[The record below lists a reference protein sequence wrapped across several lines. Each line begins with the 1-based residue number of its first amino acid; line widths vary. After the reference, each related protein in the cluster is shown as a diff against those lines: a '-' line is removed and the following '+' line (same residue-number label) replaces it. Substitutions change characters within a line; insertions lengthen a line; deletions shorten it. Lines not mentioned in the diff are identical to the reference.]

1 MKKFYKLIL
10 LFIGIIYLSSCGVVK
25 NSGKY
30 HEKDVENEGIYTD
43 YLYADMEIN
52 EEEKITGEASATYF
66 LFFRISGDNHY
77 ADIKSSEAG
86 FPSPFSKT
94 AGPKKAA
101 QYKALS
107 SAKADFIAKPSYT
120 IKKRTYLFG
129 LMTTVNANVSGYAG
143 NYVNF
148 KSVDPLERDLE
159 NAVNKKLVDKF
170 RLNK

>member
-1 MKKFYKLIL
+1 MKKNYNLIL
-10 LFIGIIYLSSCGVVK
+10 FFIGIICLSSCGVVK

-30 HEKDVENEGIYTD
+30 HEKDVSNQGIYTD
-43 YLYADMEIN
+43 ILYADMEIN

-77 ADIKSSEAG
+77 ADIKSTSSG
-86 FPSPFSKT
+86 FASPFSK
-94 AGPKKAA
+94 AALPKRAA
-101 QYKALS
+101 QYNALN

-129 LMTTVNANVSGYAG
+129 LMTRVEANVSGYAG

-148 KSVDPLERDLE
+148 KSVDPLERNLE
-159 NAVNKKLVDKF
+159 NAVNKKLVDKLK
-170 RLNK
+170 LNK

>member
-30 HEKDVENEGIYTD
+30 HEKNISNKDISTD
-43 YLYADMEIN
+43 DLYADMEIN

-101 QYKALS
+101 QYKALN

-148 KSVDPLERDLE
+148 KSVNPLERDLE

>member
-1 MKKFYKLIL
+1 MKKNYNLIL
-10 LFIGIIYLSSCGVVK
+10 FFIGIICLSSCGVVK

-30 HEKDVENEGIYTD
+30 HEKDVKNEGIYTD
-43 YLYADMEIN
+43 ILYADMEIN

-77 ADIKSSEAG
+77 ADIKSTNSG
-86 FPSPFSKT
+86 FASPFSK
-94 AGPKKAA
+94 AALSKRAA
-101 QYKALS
+101 QYNALS

-148 KSVDPLERDLE
+148 KSVDPFERDLE

>member
-1 MKKFYKLIL
+1 MKIFNKLIL
-10 LFIGIIYLSSCGVVK
+10 FFIGIIYFSSCGVVK

-30 HEKDVENEGIYTD
+30 HEKNISNVGISTD
-43 YLYADMEIN
+43 DLYADMEIN

-101 QYKALS
+101 QYKALN